1 MTVKEIEE
9 ILSSTSSSD
18 WVIEEELGAYTY
30 KQDVLLRIQKH
41 PIDYHADKFSGEEW
55 ATTMH
60 ADSEAYRVVY
70 DVFYGESFIETKQLV
85 AVDEIRNFA
94 AGGDE
99 IAPAQ
104 KRAVA
109 ALERHKVRAEEGVEV
124 AHRDH
129 QRGHEGHQ
137 LHQFLI
143 L

>member
-41 PIDYHADKFSGEEW
+41 PIDYHADKFSGEDW

-70 DVFYGESFIETKQLV
+70 DVFYGESFIETKQFV
-85 AVDEIRNFA
+85 AVDGCRAFLPMPTFGTKVIPCRDYLFA
-94 AGGDE
+94 KIVAPDTLDE
-99 IAPAQ
+99 YINRSGLTVS
-104 KRAVA
+104 K
-109 ALERHKVRAEEGVEV
+109 EDE
-124 AHRDH
+124 
-129 QRGHEGHQ
+129 
-137 LHQFLI
+137 
-143 L
+143 

>member
-41 PIDYHADKFSGEEW
+41 PIDYHTDKFSGEEW

-70 DVFYGESFIETKQLV
+70 DVFYGESFIETKQFV
-85 AVDEIRNFA
+85 AVDGCRAFLPMPTFGTKVIPYRDYLFA
-94 AGGDE
+94 KIVAPDTLDE
-99 IAPAQ
+99 YINRSGLTVS
-104 KRAVA
+104 K
-109 ALERHKVRAEEGVEV
+109 EDE
-124 AHRDH
+124 
-129 QRGHEGHQ
+129 
-137 LHQFLI
+137 
-143 L
+143 